1 VEDGSLGQTYQM
13 RSGKEKCIQE
23 LSLKSEKIN
32 TGDLGVKY
40 RILLK
45 YILTEK

>member
-1 VEDGSLGQTYQM
+1 MEDGYLGQTYQM
-13 RSGKEKCIQE
+13 RGGREKCIQE
-23 LSLKSEKIN
+23 LSLRSKKIN